1 MIVQCPQCS
10 TRFRLDPRRLS
21 ERGARVTCS
30 VCQHGFVVRPA
41 DDVEALDPFAT
52 TNVDAPRAPVAF
64 DAETTASSSIPAFD
78 FDSAPHDAKT
88 AVHIVPPGFR
98 DNERSPRSFDDLSTD
113 VDAPATRTSM
123 SLDEVSAA
131 VRHDDFLAIDINHDD
146 EPTSI
151 GDDDV
156 MSIDEDEVVSIDD
169 EPTIDL
175 AAHTQ
180 LQQPAAPQYMPET
193 NSRASTVVTHTPSLL
208 LEQSRG
214 GSASGQST
222 FQQQAHEQTTSVMFV
237 PSLSRP
243 DNDALRE
250 SAMLSA
256 GGGMETF
263 VGRIDP
269 ALMARSIPQQDDADL
284 MMNGGLSSD
293 GTYSPPQETT
303 RPAIAFEGPTDV
315 HGLQLDRPERRQ
327 TRPMQSGL
335 SEGMTQD
342 GVSRQAT
349 APETNRG
356 MRIARGAMT
365 VMLSLTLIGLALFA
379 LVRSGQLDME
389 VLLDPE
395 RIVNG
400 NEVEGATGI
409 LGVQPLSMRSVLYP
423 TVHGRILVFT
433 GEAQNTSTQ
442 PVSNLE
448 VVAEVFGKDEKVIAS
463 AREQLGVVL
472 SVAELS
478 RLETPEAVSRAFA
491 QKSTGPV
498 TLAPGEHVQ
507 FMVVISPAPR
517 ELRSSRHRVR
527 LAQVAAPPAVTAPQP
542 APVVPEVVN
551 EPPAQIETAPVGA
564 TDDDAAQRKA
574 KLKAKRMKMK
584 RKARGADGDEQ
595 PTPSEPAE

>member
-1 MIVQCPQCS
+1 M
-10 TRFRLDPRRLS
+10 
-21 ERGARVTCS
+21 TCS

-41 DDVEALDPFAT
+41 DDVEIELDPFST
-52 TNVDAPRAPVAF
+52 TAVDNPRAPVK
-64 DAETTASSSIPAFD
+64 
-78 FDSAPHDAKT
+78 FDSDTTSNETLGAFGFESSPHDAKT

-98 DNERSPRSFDDLSTD
+98 DSERRPS
-113 VDAPATRTSM
+113 AM

-131 VRHDDFLAIDINHDD
+131 VQPDMRLRTPAPFPAVQHQPQRIQDDRTQEDFLAIDLGHD

-151 GDDDV
+151 GDDEV
-156 MSIDEDEVVSIDD
+156 MSIDEDEVVAIDD

-180 LQQPAAPQYMPET
+180 HTTQTRVPQYMPET
-193 NSRASTVVTHTPSLL
+193 NSRASTVVAHTPSLL
-208 LEQSRG
+208 LEQSR
-214 GSASGQST
+214 AGQSAYP
-222 FQQQAHEQTTSVMFV
+222 QQAHDQPTSVIQV
-237 PSLSRP
+237 PSLGRP

-269 ALMARSIPQQDDADL
+269 ALMARAIPQQDDSDL
-284 MMNGGLSSD
+284 MMSGGLSTD
-293 GTYSPPQETT
+293 GTFSPPQETT
-303 RPAIAFEGPTDV
+303 RPAIAFEGPTDI
-315 HGLQLDRPERRQ
+315 HGLELNRPERRQ

-342 GVSRQAT
+342 GVSRQIV
-349 APETNRG
+349 PEVSRG
-356 MRIARGAMT
+356 MRIVRGAMT
-365 VMLSLTLIGLALFA
+365 VMLSLTLIALALFA

-395 RIVNG
+395 RIVKG
-400 NEVEGATGI
+400 NEVEGATGV
-409 LGVQPLSMRSVLYP
+409 LGVEPLSMRSVLYP

-433 GEAQNTSTQ
+433 GEAQNTSMQ
-442 PVSNLE
+442 PITNLE
-448 VVAEVFGKDEKVIAS
+448 VVAEVFGKDEKIIAS
-463 AREQLGVVL
+463 AHEPLGVVL

-478 RLETPEAVSRAFA
+478 RLETPEAASRAFA
-491 QKSTGPV
+491 AKSTGPV

-527 LAQVAAPPAVTAPQP
+527 LAQIAGQPAVTAPQP
-542 APVVPEVVN
+542 VVAPEVGAAV
-551 EPPAQIETAPVGA
+551 EQPAPAPAQTEGA
-564 TDDDAAQRKA
+564 TVTDDDAAQRKA
-574 KLKAKRMKMK
+574 KLKAKRLKQK
-584 RKARGADGDEQ
+584 RKGRTDSDEQ
-595 PTPSEPAE
+595 PSEPAEQ